1 MSELIMTEVNILL
14 LLSAF
19 TLGLIHTLMGP
30 DHYIPFIVMARARN
44 WSLSHTIIVTF
55 FAGVGHVSS
64 ACALGFLG
72 IFLGLTIAKLNLIT
86 SYSVSTAAWLF
97 LLFGL
102 LYLVWGIRYAAR
114 YQQKKH
120 EHSHSHSPIKKT
132 WKQLTPW
139 ILFTIFILGPCEP
152 LIPLMFYPAL
162 QGEILMVT
170 FITLLFGLATIIAML
185 TMVIGAYAG
194 IQRLKF
200 PLLQR
205 YGNAA
210 AGMIIFLTGC
220 VIKVFSL

>member
-1 MSELIMTEVNILL
+1 MS
-14 LLSAF
+14 
-19 TLGLIHTLMGP
+19 
-30 DHYIPFIVMARARN
+30 RARN
-44 WSLSHTIIVTF
+44 WSLTHTIIVTF

-102 LYLVWGIRYAAR
+102 VYLVWGIRYAAR

-120 EHSHSHSPIKKT
+120 LHHHNHSTPVRKS

-139 ILFTIFILGPCEP
+139 ILFTVFILGPCEP

-162 QGEILMVT
+162 QGNILMVT
-170 FITLLFGLATIIAML
+170 LITVLFGLATIIAML
-185 TMVIGAYAG
+185 VMVVGAFAG
-194 IQRLKF
+194 IQKLKF
-200 PLLQR
+200 QFLQR
-205 YGNAA
+205 YGNAT
-210 AGMIIFLTGC
+210 AGSIIFLTGC
-220 VIKVFSL
+220 VIKVFNL

>member
-1 MSELIMTEVNILL
+1 MTEVNILL

-30 DHYIPFIVMARARN
+30 DHYVPFIVMARARN
-44 WSLSHTIIVTF
+44 WSLTHTIIVTF
-55 FAGVGHVSS
+55 FAGIGHVSS

-97 LLFGL
+97 ILFGL

-114 YQQKKH
+114 YHQKKH
-120 EHSHSHSPIKKT
+120 NHNHSHTSKVQKS

-139 ILFTIFILGPCEP
+139 ILFTVFILGPCEP

-162 QGEILMVT
+162 QGKMLMVT
-170 FITLLFGLATIIAML
+170 LITVLFGLATIFAML
-185 TMVIGAYAG
+185 LMVVGAFLG
-194 IQRLKF
+194 IQKLKF
-200 PLLQR
+200 HFLQR

-210 AGMIIFLTGC
+210 AGSIIFLTGC
-220 VIKVFSL
+220 VIKVFNL

>member
-1 MSELIMTEVNILL
+1 MTDVNILL

-30 DHYIPFIVMARARN
+30 DHYIPFIAMARARN

-55 FAGVGHVSS
+55 FAGIGHVSS

-72 IFLGLTIAKLNLIT
+72 IFLGLTIAKLDLIT

-102 LYLVWGIRYAAR
+102 LYFIWGVRYAAR
-114 YQQKKH
+114 YHHKKRH
-120 EHSHSHSPIKKT
+120 AHHHSSIRKT

-139 ILFTIFILGPCEP
+139 ILFTVFILGPCEP

-162 QGEILMVT
+162 QGRILMVT
-170 FITLLFGLATIIAML
+170 LITVLFGLATIIAML

-194 IQRLKF
+194 IQKLQF
-200 PLLQR
+200 PFLQR
-205 YGNAA
+205 YGNAT